1 MAHYV
6 VQTNPQREH
15 FVIDHLKALQ
25 PYCPL
30 FKNPRGKVR
39 PLFPSYVFITAIAD
53 WSPIQNCF
61 GVKTILMA
69 CTGRPAQLA
78 DSVIALW
85 RSKERNG
92 LVELPQPPKFRAGQ
106 RLIIT
111 RGSLKNRSVIYVGQS
126 AKEREA
132 VLIDMLGQHVK
143 ITVPSDDLVGEQ
155 EERTRISLQR
165 RREEIIR
172 QVSYRQR
179 LARLHRS

>member
-1 MAHYV
+1 MAHFV
-6 VQTNPQREH
+6 VQTNPQREA
-15 FVIDHLKALQ
+15 FVIDHLKSLQ

-30 FKNPRGKVR
+30 FKTPRGKVR
-39 PLFPSYVFITAIAD
+39 PLFPSYVFVTAIAN

-61 GVKTILMA
+61 GVKTILMV
-69 CTGRPAQLA
+69 CGRPAQLA

-92 LVELPQPPKFRAGQ
+92 LVELPQPPKFHAGQ
-106 RLIIT
+106 RLMIT

-132 VLIDMLGQHVK
+132 VLIDMLGQHVR
-143 ITVPSDDLVGEQ
+143 ITVRSDDLVGED

-165 RREEIIR
+165 RREQIIR
-172 QVSYRQR
+172 QASNRYR
-179 LARLHRS
+179 LAHLHRS